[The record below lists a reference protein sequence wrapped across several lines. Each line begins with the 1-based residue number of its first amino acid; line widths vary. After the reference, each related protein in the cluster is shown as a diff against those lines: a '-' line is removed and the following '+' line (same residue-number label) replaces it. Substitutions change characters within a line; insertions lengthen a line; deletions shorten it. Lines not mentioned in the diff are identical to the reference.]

1 MIMPEDTKEKSEH
14 GKKSIAGKLL
24 SKFIREIAS
33 EICDDPVIKAKG
45 EEAVM
50 LTKAEA
56 IARYIWK
63 TALGW
68 EESVDVLDKDGKKIG
83 IRPEVHK
90 PDKWAINMIWDR
102 MEGRAGAADL
112 KGDSSKASL
121 ADRVSAQGKKR
132 LDQIVKSSL
141 GNK

>member
-1 MIMPEDTKEKSEH
+1 MPEDTKEKSEH
-14 GKKSIAGKLL
+14 GKKVAAGKLL

-63 TALGW
+63 MALGYS
-68 EESVDVLDKDGKKIG
+68 EEVEIYKDGAKIG
-83 IRPEVHK
+83 IRPEYHR

-102 MEGRAGAADL
+102 MEGRVGQADV
-112 KGDSSKASL
+112 KGGSDKASL
-121 ADRVSAQGKKR
+121 ADKVSEQGKKR
-132 LDQIVKSSL
+132 LDNIAKSSL
-141 GNK
+141 KS

>member
-1 MIMPEDTKEKSEH
+1 MPNDTEKSEH
-14 GKKSIAGKLL
+14 GKKIAAGKLL
-24 SKFIREIAS
+24 SKFIKEIAS
-33 EICDDPVIKAKG
+33 EIHDDPVIRARG

-50 LTKAEA
+50 VTKAEA

-63 TALGW
+63 VALGW
-68 EESVDVLDKDGKKIG
+68 EESIDVLDKAGKKTG

-90 PDKWAINMIWDR
+90 PDRWAINLIWDR

-112 KGDSSKASL
+112 KGGSNKASL

-132 LDQIVKSSL
+132 LDQITKSSL
-141 GNK
+141 ESK